1 MTVLDDRDVISN
13 VHSLEATDEAGRAV
27 VERARAA
34 MGAPAETTMF
44 TDFHA
49 TDRAWLI
56 RATDETLRRRGHIQE
71 LVVHMLARREE
82 PTLDDL
88 AAALT
93 EAPDAPIP
101 MVVRRYAAN
110 VLRGQ
115 PRRTGPKTPTR
126 TTATDLTIC
135 AHYQSEVEK
144 ARHNYAADNRKP
156 RAFANVAKQATA
168 KAFGISQR
176 TVERII
182 ALRHSPRVTSE

>member
-1 MTVLDDRDVISN
+1 SE
-13 VHSLEATDEAGRAV
+13 S
-27 VERARAA
+27 
-34 MGAPAETTMF
+34 PAETTRLTEF
-44 TDFHA
+44 QP

-56 RATDETLRRRGHIQE
+56 RATDERLRREGHIQE
-71 LVVHMLARREE
+71 LVIRVLDRGEE

-101 MVVRRYAAN
+101 LVVRRYAAN

-126 TTATDLTIC
+126 TTATDLAIR
-135 AHYQSEVEK
+135 AHYQYEVEK
-144 ARHNYAADNRKP
+144 ARHSYAADNRKP
-156 RAFANVAKQATA
+156 RAIANVAKHATA

-182 ALRHSPRVTSE
+182 ALRHSPRVTS